1 MNKLSY
7 KYAKRNGQ
15 LSLLSRELQ
24 ALQLELETIDS
35 ILYELR
41 PHVGQERAA
50 IKTVAGEKV
59 LLDAQRKS
67 TAKNANVA
75 ASTLCK
81 VKEA

>member
-1 MNKLSY
+1 
-7 KYAKRNGQ
+7 
-15 LSLLSRELQ
+15 
-24 ALQLELETIDS
+24 LETIDS

>member
-50 IKTVAGEKV
+50 IKTVAGEK
-59 LLDAQRKS
+59 
-67 TAKNANVA
+67 NANVA